1 MIFKEIIKDFLL
13 LKVFIKTKLN
23 RFEGVGCL
31 FFLLKIDLD
40 KKVQILNRKPGSSLV
55 FVKYLRTL

>member
-23 RFEGVGCL
+23 RFEGVGRL
-31 FFLLKIDLD
+31 FFLLKINLD
-40 KKVQILNRKPGSSLV
+40 KKVQILNHKPGSSLV